1 MARWFYNR
9 PSENCDESEIKV
21 ANKLRRLSKRW
32 TIRWGFYY
40 VDNKG
45 IRREGDFLIFD
56 HMRGLLVLPDGKS
69 LDLAELGILQ
79 LLREKRRGNKGGWTF
94 LSTSCAVSYLKLT
107 ACPQSTTGMSCLLG
121 AQGKGRAAETRRV
134 DIPVHLLRARLP

>member
-9 PSENCDESEIKV
+9 PSEKCDESEIKV

-56 HMRGLLVLPDGKS
+56 PMRGLLVLPDGKS

-79 LLREKRRGNKGGWTF
+79 LLREKRRGTQGGWTF
-94 LSTSCAVSYLKLT
+94 LSTSCAVGCLRIT
-107 ACPQSTTGMSCLLG
+107 ACPQARQECRASLG
-121 AQGKGRAAETRRV
+121 RKVR
-134 DIPVHLLRARLP
+134 IPTDNLSLEIKLSPV